1 MTGHEDVRVLA
12 DPQGVLARVRA
23 SYSSLPEAERR
34 VADALAVN
42 PEDVVKLPVR
52 ALAQQ
57 IGVGEATIIRF
68 CRSLGFSGLRD
79 FKLALAAETF
89 APHRIIHDAISPRD
103 DLTSVVTKVL
113 GSDMQAIADTLAI
126 LDMRSFA
133 EAVDAIL
140 GASRVELYAIGSS
153 VPVALDAHYRLLR
166 IGLPVTIATDPH
178 MQALSASQLPPGA
191 VALAIS
197 HIGRSAEIRT
207 ALLRA
212 RTAEA
217 TTILLTSHAHS
228 PLGEHADIQLVT
240 ASPSSTL
247 RPEAVA
253 SRIAHL
259 ALVDALSVVLAM
271 KRPDQAREWL
281 VRDDAIIAEREIKE

>member
-1 MTGHEDVRVLA
+1 MSHDGTKALA
-12 DPQGVLARVRA
+12 EPQGVLARVRA
-23 SYSSLPEAERR
+23 NRSSLPEAERR
-34 VADALAVN
+34 VADALAAN
-42 PEDVVKLPVR
+42 PEEIVQLPVR
-52 ALAQQ
+52 TLAQR

-68 CRSLGFSGLRD
+68 CRSLGFAGLRD
-79 FKLALAAETF
+79 FKLALAAETL

-103 DLTSVVTKVL
+103 DLTDIVTKVF

-126 LDMRSFA
+126 LDMSAFA
-133 EAVDAIL
+133 RAVDALLSAARI
-140 GASRVELYAIGSS
+140 ELYAIGSS

-166 IGLPVTIATDPH
+166 IGLPVTVATDPH

-191 VALAIS
+191 VACAIS

-207 ALLRA
+207 ALSKA
-212 RTAEA
+212 REA
-217 TTILLTSHAHS
+217 GAKTILLSSHAHS
-228 PLGEHADIQLVT
+228 PLGEHADIQLIT

-259 ALVDALSVVLAM
+259 ALIDALSVVLAM
-271 KRPDQAREWL
+271 KRPDQARAWL